1 MPSTFKWE
9 FRVRQLTTS
18 IQLAFRNKVACS
30 SVNIFCQ
37 QQLISNWIFL
47 ADTRVSMF
55 ISFLFGK
62 NIMKSCWK
70 SQDRP
75 YKRPVICLLIAAGSS
90 AVFSACRGGTF
101 IVIGGRL
108 AQRLR
113 CALGENRQGWKVGP
127 NAEPFYHKK
136 LLQIK
141 KVSGFWTT
149 LPKKTESSVFFG
161 WFKWLEFF
169 SSLNQKTFPKVIFK
183 NSRNL
188 ELLLVPA
195 PSPERNSESID
206 AGWKMGRGRCFLKRC
221 QCKLGLRECPGDM
234 CYLLCNFFK

>member
-1 MPSTFKWE
+1 
-9 FRVRQLTTS
+9 
-18 IQLAFRNKVACS
+18 
-30 SVNIFCQ
+30 
-37 QQLISNWIFL
+37 
-47 ADTRVSMF
+47 
-55 ISFLFGK
+55 
-62 NIMKSCWK
+62 MKSCWK

-108 AQRLR
+108 AKRLR
-113 CALGENRQGWKVGP
+113 CALGENPRHGWKVGH
-127 NAEPFYHKK
+127 NAQWFLPQKR
-136 LLQIK
+136 LQIK
-141 KVSGFWTT
+141 
-149 LPKKTESSVFFG
+149 SSAWILNYFSQKNRIKWIFG

-188 ELLLVPA
+188 DLLLVPA

-221 QCKLGLRECPGDM
+221 QCKLGLRECPGDI